1 MGTLT
6 PDAADGP
13 VRVPVS
19 VFDLDE
25 LVQRA
30 KRRTNE
36 MIRNSRH
43 LSYGGTSDR
52 GNLVGLL
59 GERAVQHYLRTRGVD
74 VRDIGEDRSSVLS
87 GEGDIEIPAP
97 NGGTPDVGSPVRLDA
112 KAARFSDWK
121 TYGRTLATRQIDHLK
136 VDAVVWVSWPTSRS

>member
-97 NGGTPDVGSPVRLDA
+97 NGGPPMSVAPYGWTPRLHA
-112 KAARFSDWK
+112 SA
-121 TYGRTLATRQIDHLK
+121 TGR
-136 VDAVVWVSWPTSRS
+136 PTDGRSRLGRSIT